1 MNQSALNREQLEIY
15 LDRVKVK
22 AGQANLEL
30 LSRLTKRHLETFSFS
45 NISVLLGS
53 EMSLTAN
60 DVFDRIVT
68 SNKGGYCYEQN
79 GLFYHVLNQLGF
91 EVECGLARVL
101 FPHKTP
107 EVDSPLTHRFN
118 WVTLESQTYC
128 VDVGFSQMTP
138 REPTPLSEKSSQK
151 LIKLN
156 DREWLMRQQTQR
168 GWQPL
173 YRMEYCAYPP
183 SDVEM
188 GHFWSHQHPAAPF
201 KNTLVASRISDTHR
215 VSLRNTE
222 FWEITD
228 DSSPKITNLQSSEA
242 LHECLQIKFGL
253 TYTKDE
259 SDQLYAMA
267 LNWQTK

>member
-1 MNQSALNREQLEIY
+1 MNQGALNREQLEIY

-30 LSRLTKRHLETFSFS
+30 LSRLMKQHLKTFSFS

-53 EMSLTAN
+53 NMSLCAG
-60 DVFDRIVT
+60 DLFERIVA
-68 SNKGGYCYEQN
+68 SYKGGYCYEQN

-91 EVECGLARVL
+91 EVECGLARVV
-101 FPHKTP
+101 FPHTTP
-107 EVDSPLTHRFN
+107 EIDSPLTHRFN
-118 WVTLESQTYC
+118 WVTLENQTYC
-128 VDVGFSQMTP
+128 VDVGFGQMTP
-138 REPTPLSEKSSQK
+138 RKPTPLSENNSQN

-173 YRMEYCAYPP
+173 YRMECCSYPL

-188 GHFWSHQHPAAPF
+188 GHFWSHRHPAAPF
-201 KNTLVASRISDTHR
+201 KNTLIASRISNTHR

-222 FWEITD
+222 LWEITD
-228 DSSPKITNLQSSEA
+228 DISPTISNIPNSKA
-242 LHECLQIKFGL
+242 LRECLKVKFGL
-253 TYTKDE
+253 VCSQEE
-259 SDQLYAMA
+259 SDQLYRMA

>member
-15 LDRVKVK
+15 LDRVEVK
-22 AGQANLEL
+22 AGKANLEL
-30 LSRLTKRHLETFSFS
+30 LSRLTKQHLETFSFS

-53 EMSLTAN
+53 DMSLSAN
-60 DVFDRIVT
+60 DVFERIVT
-68 SNKGGYCYEQN
+68 SHRGGYCYEQN

-91 EVECGLARVL
+91 EVKCGLARVV
-101 FPHKTP
+101 FPHTAP
-107 EVDSPLTHRFN
+107 EIDSPLTHRFN
-118 WVTLESQTYC
+118 WVTLGIQTYC

-138 REPTPLSEKSSQK
+138 REPVPLLENNSQK

-173 YRMEYCAYPP
+173 YRMEYCSYPP
-183 SDVEM
+183 SDIEI
-188 GHFWSHQHPAAPF
+188 GHFWSHRHPAAPF

-222 FWEITD
+222 LWEITD
-228 DSSPKITNLQSSEA
+228 GTPPQISDLPNSRA
-242 LHECLQIKFGL
+242 LRECLQLKFGL
-253 TYTKDE
+253 ICSKEE